1 MPSKPVNRP
10 NDPKEKEQSIN
21 QKLQLYGI
29 YHGIKRGKMPSNKQ
43 CDIALNSALQSNAL
57 SSPSRELSEE
67 GQTLVKDL
75 RNVIDQAR
83 KLIMSKN
90 EGQLLQDLIW
100 EAQHLGSVE
109 AKKPGATVDKDG
121 ARQDGNQ
128 AMDGLRTLGTLLITN
143 GEFRKILSDALV
155 IVRDM
160 ANDASQHA
168 PTKIRPSEEQLSQI
182 DQPAEENEWHE
193 KPAGLPTEQLKS
205 RFKNN
210 KGDRASEFS
219 DSATGNHTAEV
230 SKESTKDR
238 KRQASGKTKEYLSE
252 KMPPERRDQ
261 AIRRLKK
268 MVMEIQGHTDY
279 QKAIETL
286 LSLAEKYARQ
296 TNDISQQG
304 TGSVREVGGNQ
315 GVKTVETNLRTL
327 LERFANSTSLDG
339 FFDSLETI
347 YKDADKDRELKGWFK
362 NVDTFIRK
370 SLQEQGFVMGSQCNR
385 EWNHLYDHGQY
396 LLQDRYKAHTDHIL
410 DEIKFFSE
418 QYNKDAQNKA
428 FGQSMEKL
436 LTDLGHNTEGKVNFK
451 KHLLKDIGYVILP
464 SILAHIH
471 YMPIPRIEF
480 GDPTVDVVVENLVI
494 ESDNLMPNI
503 LEFGSDN
510 YFRWGRQKLSSKQDN
525 KMMISASGI
534 QADLTDVSYY
544 IKKKAGFP
552 SISDKGLMDI
562 SLGGK
567 GLGFKIDASI
577 AQKEDNE
584 HFVKLDKVSISISN
598 MDIKLQKSKHKLLFK
613 TFKPLLFRVIRP
625 VLQKVLEQKIR
636 EAFING
642 DSFFNEVHTE
652 AKRAQESAQKN
663 NPEDETSIY
672 SRHLEIFRSKMSER
686 KKKSQEETAKRDSKV
701 EATAN
706 LRDSQF
712 PEIKLPGGISTKA
725 TEYVELAEKGERWES
740 PIFSIGNA
748 SESTDIPKSAAITRK
763 DHGTKRT
770 ADRYPSHGFSG
781 DINQAFNKADG
792 TVASNG
798 SSKKVANGSTIVDGP
813 LNAFIPQNA

>member
-1 MPSKPVNRP
+1 ML
-10 NDPKEKEQSIN
+10 IN
-21 QKLQLYGI
+21 I
-29 YHGIKRGKMPSNKQ
+29 YI
-43 CDIALNSALQSNAL
+43 
-57 SSPSRELSEE
+57 
-67 GQTLVKDL
+67 
-75 RNVIDQAR
+75 
-83 KLIMSKN
+83 
-90 EGQLLQDLIW
+90 
-100 EAQHLGSVE
+100 
-109 AKKPGATVDKDG
+109 VD
-121 ARQDGNQ
+121 
-128 AMDGLRTLGTLLITN
+128 
-143 GEFRKILSDALV
+143 
-155 IVRDM
+155 
-160 ANDASQHA
+160 
-168 PTKIRPSEEQLSQI
+168 
-182 DQPAEENEWHE
+182 
-193 KPAGLPTEQLKS
+193 
-205 RFKNN
+205 
-210 KGDRASEFS
+210 
-219 DSATGNHTAEV
+219 
-230 SKESTKDR
+230 
-238 KRQASGKTKEYLSE
+238 
-252 KMPPERRDQ
+252 
-261 AIRRLKK
+261 
-268 MVMEIQGHTDY
+268 

-315 GVKTVETNLRTL
+315 GVKTVETNLRVSVALHFSSSSSLELDAYAQFLKTL

-636 EAFING
+636 EAFTNG

-748 SESTDIPKSAAITRK
+748 SESTDIPKPAAITRK
-763 DHGTKRT
+763 DHGVGGAGGAARDAGARANGVNGQTKRT